1 MLIKASGKDYI
12 TGLLSSLHL
21 EGILSLQYADDTLF
35 FLEHDYMS
43 ACHLKWLLVCFEKL
57 SRLKINYSK
66 SDLTIIN
73 LDEDESANYARSSA
87 VN

>member
-1 MLIKASGKDYI
+1 LG
-12 TGLLSSLHL
+12 
-21 EGILSLQYADDTLF
+21 
-35 FLEHDYMS
+35 HDYMS